1 MTKKAKRKALITRS
15 KAGVT
20 ITPAGRA
27 LIEAMSAEG
36 NDQRTLARAL
46 GIGQSTLVRCKERDE
61 AVKDAWAD
69 GHALLAD
76 ELTHILLGHA
86 RGDGKASVIAAIY
99 LTKARLGWTD
109 QPQPEE
115 RAPNVIINLPES
127 RSPEEHMKLLE
138 FQQVEQLPE
147 TQKSDAFGL
156 IPAGAKVI
164 R

>member
-1 MTKKAKRKALITRS
+1 MTKKAKRKALIARS
-15 KAGVT
+15 RGTVT
-20 ITPAGRA
+20 ITPTGRA
-27 LIEAMSAEG
+27 LIEAMAAQG
-36 NDQRTLARAL
+36 NDQRTIARAL

-109 QPQPEE
+109 QPQSEE
-115 RAPNVIINLPES
+115 RAPNVVINLPES
-127 RSPEEHMKLLE
+127 RTPEAYLKLIEHKPLL
-138 FQQVEQLPE
+138 QLPE
-147 TQKSDAFGL
+147 PEEKTDAFGK
-156 IPAGAKVI
+156 IPRKVV